1 MLDHPRAQS
10 LTLEPTC
17 KSCTQQ
23 APRLPRPDGT
33 DRRHARTCAPMWA
46 RGPPTQSPFR
56 PTHAQRC
63 WSSLSTGLALAPL
76 PLALA
81 SVAQGELPNLN
92 PPPRAYPRSLLSDPA
107 RTWPRGPAG
116 KHRSRG
122 TARCNIASSA
132 ALVGA
137 SFFSGL
143 RAREFCTPSTSRLN
157 DAPTLVHKDCTKNR
171 PTDELSLAVLH
182 VAHLHPQS
190 PAAGTSSTP
199 SA

>member
-1 MLDHPRAQS
+1 MRRTHSHAGPGGGGGPSGIMRACSNGHAFDREFESRVSAAFVNRLCEFKPPKKTSTPGCWTSYHPRAQS

-33 DRRHARTCAPMWA
+33 DRRHAPMCVACA

-63 WSSLSTGLALAPL
+63 WSSLSTGLAFAPL

-92 PPPRAYPRSLLSDPA
+92 PPPRARPRSLLSDPA
-107 RTWPRGPAG
+107 RTWPRG
-116 KHRSRG
+116 
-122 TARCNIASSA
+122 
-132 ALVGA
+132 
-137 SFFSGL
+137 
-143 RAREFCTPSTSRLN
+143 
-157 DAPTLVHKDCTKNR
+157 
-171 PTDELSLAVLH
+171 
-182 VAHLHPQS
+182 
-190 PAAGTSSTP
+190 
-199 SA
+199 